1 VPPAAAPF
9 FPPWFAAP
17 GGHQWHHPQRNDSAN
32 GSSQARPQAVFLKDV
47 NLPDRSEVETNS
59 TIIKT
64 WAVKNAGTQQWPE
77 GTQLIVVRG
86 DFELSS
92 QEEFPVPLAK
102 AGETVEVSAVL
113 NVPSKH
119 GRYSVYFRL
128 ADVDRNVFGPR
139 IWCDIIAVQPD
150 TSVNVPT
157 ATPAV
162 NQQTQTSTEAASR
175 STSTSQDAEMDVDEV
190 ALSDAL
196 VAEAVNSTTL
206 ASNNDAHRQEPN
218 ISYPSLNENT
228 ATNTSTEKGAPVS
241 SRSPTGSNASSSDSQ
256 KWNVVIEDDIES
268 EDEKYDVTVENQEKK
283 PLISKTQQPS
293 EQEKSNNASTSTAA
307 SSTGSSTTS
316 SKRDG
321 AASPSPSVGST
332 ASGSGS
338 GSSAQQYQSELA
350 TLTELG
356 FTNQALNLFLLKQQ
370 QGNVKKVVEWL
381 VERLQ

>member
-1 VPPAAAPF
+1 
-9 FPPWFAAP
+9 
-17 GGHQWHHPQRNDSAN
+17 
-32 GSSQARPQAVFLKDV
+32 V

-150 TSVNVPT
+150 AHVNVPT

-162 NQQTQTSTEAASR
+162 NQETQTSTEASSSSA
-175 STSTSQDAEMDVDEV
+175 STSTSQDGEMDVDEA
-190 ALSDAL
+190 ALI
-196 VAEAVNSTTL
+196 AEAVNSTTL
-206 ASNNDAHRQEPN
+206 ASNNDVQQQEQS
-218 ISYPSLNENT
+218 ISYPSLNES
-228 ATNTSTEKGAPVS
+228 TSPKTENVSAELSS
-241 SRSPTGSNASSSDSQ
+241 SRSSNASASSTDSQ

-268 EDEKYDVTVENQEKK
+268 EDEKYDVTVEKEEKK
-283 PLISKTQQPS
+283 PLLAKTQQPS
-293 EQEKSNNASTSTAA
+293 SQEKSNNTTTA
-307 SSTGSSTTS
+307 SSTGSSSTS

-332 ASGSGS
+332 TSGSV
-338 GSSAQQYQSELA
+338 SSAEQYKSELA
-350 TLTELG
+350 TLQELG